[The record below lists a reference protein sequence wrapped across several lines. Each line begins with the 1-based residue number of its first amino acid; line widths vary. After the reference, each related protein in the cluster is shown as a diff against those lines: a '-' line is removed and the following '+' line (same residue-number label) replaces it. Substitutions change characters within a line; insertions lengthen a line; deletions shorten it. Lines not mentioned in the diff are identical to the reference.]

1 MTFNAGVWIDHHKAV
16 VVLMSEGGEG
26 TLQIMSDRD
35 LPSRSL
41 GGKRVTSSYTPN
53 DFVAEDKRERKATRG
68 LNKFYDDV
76 IACLREAEV
85 ILVMGPGEAKLE
97 FTKRIERKAPRGRVA
112 HVAAADKMTNREIA
126 AHVRRHFAA
135 APQKSNGDRR
145 ENSTNSL
152 LRDAPGAEPRPA
164 APRAEPKEKPQGESA
179 GAPQREFDDQPKGRS
194 KGAPK
199 GKEKNKP

>member
-35 LPSRSL
+35 LPDRSL
-41 GGKRVTSSYTPN
+41 GGKRVSKPYTPN
-53 DFVAEDKRERKATRG
+53 DFVAEDKRERKATRL

-76 IACLREAEV
+76 IACLREADA
-85 ILVMGPGEAKLE
+85 ILVMGPGEAKIE

-135 APQKSNGDRR
+135 APQKSNNNRHKS
-145 ENSTNSL
+145 STDSL
-152 LRDAPGAEPRPA
+152 LRVT
-164 APRAEPKEKPQGESA
+164 KEK
-179 GAPQREFDDQPKGRS
+179 RS
-194 KGAPK
+194 
-199 GKEKNKP
+199 